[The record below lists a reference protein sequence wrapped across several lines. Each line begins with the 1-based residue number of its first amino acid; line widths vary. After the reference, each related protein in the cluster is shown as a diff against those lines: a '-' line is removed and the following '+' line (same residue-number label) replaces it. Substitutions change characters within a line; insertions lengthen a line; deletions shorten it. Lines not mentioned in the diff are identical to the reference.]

1 MATTPRA
8 LDGWSALAAL
18 AAAGCMGLS
27 PMAINAPAWVR
38 NALNLGRNDQMHDV
52 PVSARFSTDEGDWF
66 VLDRSQK
73 PTLLR
78 FGYDPD
84 EVWVV
89 SPSRGPRGDILYK
102 DDIGDVLLRVT
113 KFGGVTVFTSR
124 RPMGAAATL
133 DGRSQ
138 PIHVLPI
145 GVAGLY
151 QRMILASARCT
162 RAVHHLVA
170 FDASDADS
178 RSAAELAEAAIL
190 AMNAILTVA
199 ARPQGR
205 SAVAR
210 IGRVMLLR
218 GAKPDVWL
226 RQGVL
231 SVQVTPG
238 AVFSGHPSSARIIQ
252 AIDASN

>member
-1 MATTPRA
+1 MATTPRG
-8 LDGWSALAAL
+8 LEGWSAFAAL
-18 AAAGCMGLS
+18 AAAGCMGFS
-27 PMAINAPAWVR
+27 PLAISAPAWVR
-38 NALNLGRNDQMHDV
+38 NALSLGRNDQMHDV

-66 VLDRSQK
+66 ILDRSQK

-78 FGYDPD
+78 FGDDPD

-102 DDIGDVLLRVT
+102 DDVGDVLLRVT
-113 KFGGVTVFTSR
+113 KLGGVTVFTAH

-145 GVAGLY
+145 GVSGLY

-162 RAVHHLVA
+162 HAARHLVA
-170 FDASDADS
+170 FEAPDADS
-178 RSAAELAEAAIL
+178 RSAVELAEAAIL
-190 AMNAILTVA
+190 AMNAIVTIA

-205 SAVAR
+205 TAVAHV
-210 IGRVMLLR
+210 GRVMLLR
-218 GAKPDVWL
+218 GSRPGVWL
-226 RQGVL
+226 KNGVL
-231 SVQVTPG
+231 TVQVAPVEG
-238 AVFSGHPSSARIIQ
+238 FSGHPSSAKIIQ
-252 AIDASN
+252 TITTPE